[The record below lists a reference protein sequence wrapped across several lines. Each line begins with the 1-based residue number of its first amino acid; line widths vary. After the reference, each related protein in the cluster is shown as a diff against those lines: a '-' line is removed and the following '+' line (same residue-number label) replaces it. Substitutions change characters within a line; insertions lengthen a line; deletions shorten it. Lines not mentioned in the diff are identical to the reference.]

1 MSKKLMLLVL
11 ISTSSL
17 ISEER
22 RPLQKRPLRTINLEE
37 ALPKKKASKVS
48 LDRNYYNALVAEARR
63 AIIEKDLNSL
73 MRIIDVDHISPNH
86 AIEMMNQRY
95 LGTLLDLAVEA
106 NFIQAAQFLISRGAN
121 VNKALLKNPKYTV
134 FDKNKLG
141 FTPLHFAAQNA
152 NLEMVKL
159 LVRNGGNINARA
171 IANPSIRYGGKLTP
185 LHVIAI
191 NYRKP
196 NSFEIVKYLIK
207 NGAQI
212 NAKTGNY
219 KKAIDIVKPGIIM
232 GGSKKIYEY
241 LKNLSQQKP

>member
-1 MSKKLMLLVL
+1 MSKKLMLLAL

-17 ISEER
+17 IGAER
-22 RPLQKRPLRTINLEE
+22 RPLQKRPLPTLNLEE
-37 ALPKKKASKVS
+37 NLPKRKSPKVS
-48 LDRNYYNALVAEARR
+48 IDKDYYNALIAESRR

-86 AIEMMNQRY
+86 AIEMMNRRY
-95 LGTLLDLAVEA
+95 LGTLLDLAVEV

-121 VNKALLKNPKYTV
+121 VNKAVLKNPKYTV

-152 NLEMVKL
+152 NLEMIKL
-159 LVRNGGNINARA
+159 LVRNGADINARA
-171 IANPSIRYGGKLTP
+171 IANPSIRYAGKLTP
-185 LHVIAI
+185 LHVIAV

-196 NSFEIVKYLIK
+196 HSFEIVKYLVK
-207 NGAQI
+207 NGARL

-232 GGSKKIYEY
+232 GGSKIIYEY
-241 LKNLSQQKP
+241 LKNISQQKP